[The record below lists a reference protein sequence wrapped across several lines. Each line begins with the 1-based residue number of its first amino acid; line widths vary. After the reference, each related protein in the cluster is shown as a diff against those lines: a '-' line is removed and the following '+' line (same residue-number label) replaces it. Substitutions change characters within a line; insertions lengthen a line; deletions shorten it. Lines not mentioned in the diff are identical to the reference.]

1 MPPSVFLVGA
11 GPGDPGLLTL
21 RAAEVLATAD
31 VVLYD
36 GLANAALLRH
46 APKDA
51 MCIPVEKH
59 GRTRCTQDEIHALM
73 LEHARAGR
81 TVVRLKGGDP
91 FVFGRG
97 GEEAEALTAAGIAW
111 EVVPGVTA
119 GVAVPAYAGIPVT
132 HRDLAASV
140 TFVAGHEAVG
150 KPYSAIDWAGLAPAT
165 GTVVFFMGARR
176 LRENLAHLVAAGRAP
191 TTPAAIIEW
200 GTLPRQR
207 TVLGTLADLADRAE
221 AARIWPPALVIV
233 GAVAHLRAELA
244 WLERRPLFGRR
255 VVVTRP
261 RAEAASLVRALLAAG
276 ADALPLPVFELE
288 PCDPGPLDAALAQL
302 GGYGLLVL
310 TSKGAVARVAE
321 RLDALGLDA
330 RALAGLR
337 VATVGPGT
345 AAAVRTAL
353 GIRADHVARETRQE
367 GLFSALAG
375 LDLPAMRVLWPA
387 SALARPALADALRA
401 AGASVDVVA
410 THTARPADPAS
421 LVRELDALSGPPIDA
436 LVFASGSAIDGF
448 FEVLGQPR
456 ARELCAAAVTVV
468 LGPVTR
474 DAALAR
480 GIPAPILA
488 PTADDSGIVAA
499 LCAHFPQ
506 RSPDAIP

>member
-1 MPPSVFLVGA
+1 MSPSVFLVGA

-21 RAAEVLATAD
+21 RAAEVLAAAD

-36 GLANAALLRH
+36 GLANPALLRH
-46 APKDA
+46 APPSA
-51 MCIPVEKH
+51 LCIAVEKH
-59 GRTRCTQDEIHALM
+59 GRARCTQEEIHALL

-97 GEEAEALTAAGIAW
+97 GEEAEALTAAGIPW

-150 KPYSAIDWAGLAPAT
+150 KPYSTIDWAGLAPAT

-191 TTPAAIIEW
+191 HTPAAIIEW

-221 AARIWPPALVIV
+221 AARIWPPALVVV
-233 GAVAHLRAELA
+233 GAVAHLRDQLA

-261 RAEAASLVRALLAAG
+261 RAEADPLLRALLAAG
-276 ADALPLPVFELE
+276 AEALPLPVVELA
-288 PCDPGPLDAALAQL
+288 PCDPGPLDAALA
-302 GGYGLLVL
+302 GIGRYGLLVV
-310 TSKGAVARVAE
+310 TSKGAVARLAE

-337 VATVGPGT
+337 VAAVGPGT
-345 AAAVRTAL
+345 AATLRTTL
-353 GIRADHVARETRQE
+353 GVRADYVAAEPRQE
-367 GLFSALAG
+367 GLLAALSG
-375 LDLPAMRVLWPA
+375 LDLRAMQVLWPA
-387 SALARPALADALRA
+387 SALARPALAEALRA
-401 AGASVDVVA
+401 AGAVVDVVA

-421 LVRELDALSGPPIDA
+421 LARELEALSGPPIDA
-436 LVFASGSAIDGF
+436 LTFSSGSAIDAF
-448 FEVLGQPR
+448 FEVLGEPR
-456 ARELCAAAVTVV
+456 ARALCASATAVV

-480 GIPAPILA
+480 GLPAPIVA
-488 PTADDSGIVAA
+488 PSVDDSGIVAA